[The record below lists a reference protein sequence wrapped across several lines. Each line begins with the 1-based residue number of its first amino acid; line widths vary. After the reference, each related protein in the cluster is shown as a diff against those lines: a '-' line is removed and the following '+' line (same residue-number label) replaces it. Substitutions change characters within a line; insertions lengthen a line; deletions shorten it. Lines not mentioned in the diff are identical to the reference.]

1 MNIQLLYW
9 KFRLWWEIKRSGY
22 RELYLWHDNGFNNLD
37 DIEMIKAGIV
47 AVRKIKGVFNPKRRV
62 DIDLQVIKETK
73 IYGD

>member
-1 MNIQLLYW
+1 
-9 KFRLWWEIKRSGY
+9 
-22 RELYLWHDNGFNNLD
+22 
-37 DIEMIKAGIV
+37 MIKAGIV

>member
-1 MNIQLLYW
+1 MW
-9 KFRLWWEIKRSGY
+9 GSGY
-22 RELYLWHDNGFNNLD
+22 RELYLWHDNGFNNLG

-73 IYGD
+73 AYGD